1 MKSNPPPDSQ
11 TPGRGLE
18 QGPGQSPGQWA
29 VRWFAVVFV
38 AVLCVSVPVVHIV
51 WYGVLGND
59 EAVLKTY
66 SQKKAPVATT
76 KNVLS
81 GDWML
86 KKERELQDLS
96 PVVWSLRGHWNELRF
111 RMGIPQSDKVTFGR
125 DGWLFS
131 TGAMHHNF
139 RQFDRAQ
146 AKRLAAFAEV
156 RDAVRASGGEL
167 VVAIVPDKARVYAD
181 RAFPGGVMPVRKA
194 KLYGDLLAEL
204 DSLGIARVDLA
215 TPLVAMRA
223 TIKSVKPD
231 DQLYFAH
238 DTHWRPAG
246 ALVAGAAISAVVE
259 SRFGATLSPRQTL
272 RLTGPSNARAVGDL
286 ASLLGLLSGLR
297 LDSDRGQHTV
307 AMSLLTDDLAEVRQY
322 FGAEVVTKAGPVG
335 MFGNDPDAEIV
346 VVGSSFSKEN
356 GMIAMAF
363 ALSRPVHG
371 NIELGASASVPMQAT
386 LEQLRNGRTPKVVI
400 WEIVERGLFSAFWLD
415 PKL

>member
-1 MKSNPPPDSQ
+1 MTAIESNPLPDPQ
-11 TPGRGLE
+11 T
-18 QGPGQSPGQWA
+18 PGQWA
-29 VRWFAVVFV
+29 VRWFAVVLV
-38 AVLCVSVPVVHIV
+38 AILCASVPVVHIV

-59 EAVLKTY
+59 EAVLETY
-66 SQKKAPVATT
+66 SQKKAPAATT

-81 GDWML
+81 GKWML
-86 KKERELQDLS
+86 TKERELQELS

-111 RMGIPQSDKVTFGR
+111 RMGIPQSDKVTFGS

-131 TGAMHHNF
+131 TGAMHHDYGP
-139 RQFDRAQ
+139 FDRARE
-146 AKRLAAFAEV
+146 KRLAAFAEV

-181 RAFPGGVMPVRKA
+181 RAFPDGVMPARKA

-215 TPLVAMRA
+215 TPMVAMRA
-223 TIKSVKPD
+223 TITSDKPD

-246 ALVAGAAISAVVE
+246 ALIAGAAISAVVE
-259 SRFGATLSPRQTL
+259 SRFGSTLSPRQTL
-272 RLTGPSNARAVGDL
+272 RLTGPTNARAVGDL

-297 LDSDRGQHTV
+297 PDSDRGQHTV
-307 AMSLLTDDLAEVRQY
+307 AMSLLTDDLTEVRQY
-322 FGAEVVTKAGPVG
+322 YGAELVTKAGPIG
-335 MFGNDPDAEIV
+335 MFGGDSSAEIV

-356 GMIAMAF
+356 GMIAMAI
-363 ALSRPVHG
+363 ALSRPVQG
-371 NIELGASASVPMQAT
+371 NIELGAAASVPMQAT
-386 LEQLRNGRTPKVVI
+386 LEQMRNGRTPKVVI
-400 WEIVERGLFSAFWLD
+400 WEIVERGMFSEFWLN